1 MAAVQSARRKG
12 FLRALLFSDNALR
25 PYWVYFRQFSTNA
38 GDFAAIML
46 DNAPRR
52 EQTCA
57 P

>member
-12 FLRALLFSDNALR
+12 FLRALLFSDSALR

-46 DNAPRR
+46 DNAPGH